1 MSTTAVYKIARMEFI
16 RVMTS
21 PLVLLAA
28 AILIVITFLNGM
40 GGVAILDYVGSTS
53 NVDTAVLQGF
63 VQVYGSTSMLLAIVA
78 AFVSATEIPYERWN
92 GSINVLLAKP
102 LYRRDYILGKFTGL
116 AAFMLLF
123 ITFIM
128 LFTSLMVIVF
138 FRGPQS
144 IPEYVLRTTA
154 YIAIFTLSCWLI
166 IALNMLFG
174 IVSKNVLFVTAAAMA
189 YYFIDWV
196 WFSERFIGALSI
208 LTPQTLLWKLIYNK
222 DTSISLFDCLISFDR
237 WLSGAMPYISLLII
251 ETILLLLAGIYL
263 FSREENN

>member
-1 MSTTAVYKIARMEFI
+1 MSTTVVYKIARMEFI

-28 AILIVITFLNGM
+28 AILLFIAFLNGM

-63 VQVYGSTSMLLAIVA
+63 LQVYGSTSMLLAIVA
-78 AFVSATEIPYERWN
+78 AFASATEISYERWN
-92 GSINVLLAKP
+92 GSVNVLLAKP

-128 LFTSLMVIVF
+128 LFTGLMVIVF

-144 IPEYVLRTTA
+144 IHEYVLRTAA
-154 YIAIFTLSCWLI
+154 YIAIFTLSCWLVT
-166 IALNMLFG
+166 ALNMLFG
-174 IVSKNVLFVTAAAMA
+174 IISKNLLFVTAAAMA
-189 YYFIDWV
+189 YYFVDWI
-196 WFSERFIGALSI
+196 WFSERFIGDLSI
-208 LTPQTLLWKLIYNK
+208 LTPKTLQWKLIYNS
-222 DTSISLFDCLISFDR
+222 DTLTSLFDCLIPFDR
-237 WLSGAMPYISLLII
+237 WLSGAMPYVLLLII
-251 ETILLLLAGIYL
+251 ETVLLLLAGIYL
-263 FSREENN
+263 FSREESN

>member
-1 MSTTAVYKIARMEFI
+1 MKGGTG
-16 RVMTS
+16 
-21 PLVLLAA
+21 LV
-28 AILIVITFLNGM
+28 
-40 GGVAILDYVGSTS
+40 
-53 NVDTAVLQGF
+53 
-63 VQVYGSTSMLLAIVA
+63 
-78 AFVSATEIPYERWN
+78 
-92 GSINVLLAKP
+92 NVLLAKP
-102 LYRRDYILGKFTGL
+102 LYRRDYIMGKFTGL

-128 LFTSLMVIVF
+128 LFTGLMVIVF

-154 YIAIFTLSCWLI
+154 YIAVFTLSCWLV

-208 LTPQTLLWKLIYNK
+208 LTPQTLLWKLIYNG
-222 DTSISLFDCLISFDR
+222 DTSISLFDCLIPFDR
-237 WLSGAMPYISLLII
+237 WLSGAMPYVSLLII

-263 FSREENN
+263 FSREESK